1 MNRALPLA
9 VCLLLSSAVQA
20 GEPPPPPAPERA
32 AELTNILI
40 QDCGSCHG
48 LRLNGGL
55 GPPLVPEA
63 LAGKPTELLTATI
76 LYGRAGTAMPPWH
89 PFFTE
94 AEVAWIVDG
103 LQQGSFLQ

>member
-1 MNRALPLA
+1 VNRALPLA
-9 VCLLLSSAVQA
+9 VCLLLSSAVLAEHQ
-20 GEPPPPPAPERA
+20 PSPPAPERA

-48 LRLNGGL
+48 LLLNGGL

-63 LAGKPTELLTATI
+63 LAGKPTELLISTI

-103 LQQGSFLQ
+103 LQKGSFLQ

>member
-9 VCLLLSSAVQA
+9 LCLLLSFMGHADAQ
-20 GEPPPPPAPERA
+20 PPSPERT
-32 AELTNILI
+32 AELSNIVV

-55 GPPLVPEA
+55 GPPLVPAA
-63 LAGKPTELLTATI
+63 LDGKPAELLMATI
-76 LYGRAGTAMPPWH
+76 LYGRAGTAMPPWQ

-94 AEVAWIVDG
+94 SEVAWIVDG
-103 LQQGSFLQ
+103 LQKGSFLK